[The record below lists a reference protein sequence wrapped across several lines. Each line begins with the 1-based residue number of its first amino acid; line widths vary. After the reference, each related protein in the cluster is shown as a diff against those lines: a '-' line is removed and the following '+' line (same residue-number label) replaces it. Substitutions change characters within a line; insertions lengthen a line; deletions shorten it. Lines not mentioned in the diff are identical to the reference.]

1 MAAVQHPESLGG
13 SVRMAL
19 RRVTQREPSPAE
31 VTRGLDLISS
41 LEKENDLAPEKA
53 RKYFF
58 LVALNLNEFLY
69 LD

>member
-1 MAAVQHPESLGG
+1 
-13 SVRMAL
+13 MAL
-19 RRVTQREPSPAE
+19 LRVTQREPSQEE
-31 VTRGLDLISS
+31 VNRGLDLISS
-41 LEKENDLAPEKA
+41 LEKENDLSPEKA